1 MGARRQRIRADPHAR
16 ARTRGRAAG
25 LFHPHSHDAA
35 DFVDSALESSDRGI
49 RALKVSLVALLVT
62 AVLQGA
68 VVAFSGSVALL
79 ADTVHN
85 VADAGTAIPLWVV
98 FWLGRRPANRRYT
111 YGYGRAEDLAG
122 LLVVVMVAASAVV
135 AGVEAV
141 RRLLDPAPVQHLG
154 WVAAAGMIGF
164 LGNEL
169 VAEYRIRVGRH
180 IGSAALV
187 ADGLHARTDGLTSLA
202 VVAGAAGV
210 ALGWPLADPLVG
222 LAIMVA
228 ILFVLRGATRDVFA
242 RLMDAVDPA
251 LVDQGEA
258 ALRTVPGVHRVAR
271 LRIRWIGHRLHADA
285 DLEVDDSLTLAAAH
299 RGRAPGGG
307 DGGFG
312 GAAAAF
318 GRRARLP
325 SSRSAPVGRRRSGTV
340 AHRLLS
346 WLPRPPGRRP
356 GPGRRTHRG
365 CATLATSA
373 GTAGP
378 SRRPRC
384 PGRPAAGCP
393 GPGPPGGPVPSRGCS
408 WTGCAGR
415 RTARGWRIR
424 RSRGSG
430 QAGSLCR
437 QVCTGG
443 RTGLRG
449 GTV

>member
-1 MGARRQRIRADPHAR
+1 MSAGRGHDHEH
-16 ARTRGRAAG
+16 TRGHGHEDRHAARGHGSGHGHGHEDEHGGLRGRVAG

-49 RALKVSLVALLVT
+49 RSLKVSLVALLVT

-85 VADAGTAIPLWVV
+85 VADAGTAIPLWVA

-122 LLVVVMVAASAVV
+122 LLVVVMIAASAVV

-154 WVAAAGMIGF
+154 WVAAAGVIGF

-242 RLMDAVDPA
+242 RLMDAVDPD

-299 RGRAPGGG
+299 G
-307 DGGFG
+307 
-312 GAAAAF
+312 
-318 GRRARLP
+318 
-325 SSRSAPVGRRRSGTV
+325 V
-340 AHRLLS
+340 AHR
-346 WLPRPPGRRP
+346 
-356 GPGRRTHRG
+356 
-365 CATLATSA
+365 AEETLASA
-373 GTAGP
+373 VPRLRSAVVHAYPPAGQ
-378 SRRPRC
+378 PR
-384 PGRPAAGCP
+384 
-393 GPGPPGGPVPSRGCS
+393 
-408 WTGCAGR
+408 
-415 RTARGWRIR
+415 
-424 RSRGSG
+424 
-430 QAGSLCR
+430 
-437 QVCTGG
+437 
-443 RTGLRG
+443 
-449 GTV
+449 